1 MHHYPQLAARLY
13 NTPLMIAESKFTVI
27 EGVFRAWE
35 GGDPS
40 RPGPD
45 AAARLADQ
53 ATAKITMA
61 AGIGTSRRYADK
73 PYQMTDTGIAIIP
86 IMGSLV
92 QRASGLDAMSGLTS
106 YASLTTLL
114 GQAFADPDV
123 RGVLQWYDTPGGEV
137 AGLFAL
143 GDLLM
148 AQRGGKPTLA
158 YVDEQAL
165 SAGYYLAATA
175 DEIWMP
181 TTGFAGSIGSV
192 FMHREQS
199 ARNAAQGYVYTLI
212 RSGAEKASGNPHEP
226 LNDTALQWFQGEAD
240 RLRLLF
246 AAHVD
251 TARGLT
257 AGTAAATEA
266 RVYAGPAA
274 VDQHLVD
281 TIGSFGDAVA
291 RLETLI
297 STRTPGSTGSPAF
310 PLSAHAATRKE
321 SPMSTP
327 ENGATA
333 TTAFTADQ
341 LAALKATAHAEG
353 LKAGATAERTR
364 IGAILGAEQAK
375 GRATLAQAF
384 ALESDMD
391 ATTALKL
398 LAASPVEEVK
408 AQATNPLAAAMAGVE
423 NPAVGAGGNSDPT
436 DASPE
441 AQAKA
446 LALQIINAGRPSQK

>member
-35 GGDPS
+35 GGDRSPPS
-40 RPGPD
+40 PD
-45 AAARLADQ
+45 VAARLADQ
-53 ATAKITMA
+53 NAAKITMA
-61 AGIGTSRRYADK
+61 AGIGPSRRYAEK

-246 AAHVD
+246 ATHVD

-274 VDQHLVD
+274 VDQRLVD

-297 STRTPGSTGSPAF
+297 STRTPGSTGSTAF
-310 PLSAHAATRKE
+310 PLTAHAANRKE
-321 SPMSTP
+321 SSMSTP
-327 ENGATA
+327 EA
-333 TTAFTADQ
+333 TAFTADQ
-341 LAALKATAHAEG
+341 IAALKATAHAEG

-364 IGAILGAEQAK
+364 IGAILGADQAK
-375 GRATLAQAF
+375 GRASLAQAF

-391 ATTALKL
+391 ASTALKL

-408 AQATNPLAAAMAGVE
+408 SQAANPLAAAMAGVT
-423 NPAVGAGGNSDPT
+423 NPAVGAGGNSEPT
-436 DASPE
+436 DLTPE